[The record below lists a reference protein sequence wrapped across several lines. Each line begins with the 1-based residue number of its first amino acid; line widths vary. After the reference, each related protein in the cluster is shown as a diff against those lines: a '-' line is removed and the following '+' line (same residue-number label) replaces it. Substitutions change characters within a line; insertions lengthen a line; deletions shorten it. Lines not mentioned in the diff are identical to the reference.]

1 MSREILTKFR
11 TKVIEDFIMIEG
23 YTNTIISK
31 HYLGIVSKKFFWE
44 VLQDELFNFGLRS
57 NILEKIFHDIPSVE
71 KPKHLIEDL
80 RRLSKIR
87 NYFAHSNTEY
97 FEGPPEAKKGGVPHP
112 KRSSEFLDFE
122 TLYKEF
128 EEKVQ
133 RASEQL
139 IQIMDKMGVLFK
151 YDTEKKNMTILFEEN
166 LKKRGNSSDDA
177 GTGD

>member
-1 MSREILTKFR
+1 MSRDILTKFR

-31 HYLGIVSKKFFWE
+31 YYLGVVSKKFFWE

-80 RRLSKIR
+80 RRLGKIR

-97 FEGPPEAKKGGVPHP
+97 FEGPRKQRKEAFSIQKGRASFSILMPCT
-112 KRSSEFLDFE
+112 KSLRRK
-122 TLYKEF
+122 YKE
-128 EEKVQ
+128 Q
-133 RASEQL
+133 Q
-139 IQIMDKMGVLFK
+139 
-151 YDTEKKNMTILFEEN
+151 
-166 LKKRGNSSDDA
+166 NS
-177 GTGD
+177 